1 MSIREA
7 QNKSIVRKYAEL
19 TNARDLDAAFAH
31 FSPSFIDHAVR
42 LAACRREIFQPT
54 FALYLRLIQ
63 TGESICLQ
71 FRP

>member
-1 MSIREA
+1 
-7 QNKSIVRKYAEL
+7 
-19 TNARDLDAAFAH
+19 LDAAFAH